1 MISDIRRELKSI
13 YESCKTENEWLE
25 KSRETFNRLHNNYTE
40 LDIDRVASFV
50 QELYDN
56 QPFKKKIF
64 AEFNPDFDLVASV
77 KTSYVTIHMAG
88 ELETA
93 IQCAREY
100 TYEHGACFQITPCD
114 YVYTGGKECG
124 ITARVICYPRFPKS
138 DEVLLKEAQDFGFI
152 LAKKLCQKS
161 FSIETS
167 NETHYFQSNN
177 PLHGK

>member
-56 QPFKKKIF
+56 QPFKKEIF

-88 ELETA
+88 ELQTA

-138 DEVLLKEAQDFGFI
+138 DEVLLKEARDFAYI